1 MDVRMKKRQAFASD
15 MKETTCVPS
24 AARTQRRGVRSHHV
38 RCFGFPTL
46 FYAYKHRIK
55 TACCIYQNG
64 DISRNGGGEEFS
76 PFSFIIQPA
85 LLPAARTTSKGCAAS
100 PCQQG
105 THFRPNNFALEEAVS
120 RVGTSIFGRTRTLQ
134 GASSPLN
141 WNSHRL
147 SSGSC
152 ALIPCPPL
160 SPGSFSS
167 ALSPRLA
174 EMPPAAPPL
183 AERTFPSERRVPL
196 PGGSPLR
203 DDWPPRRA
211 DLLLSPVLCAR
222 WSLGLSCGTILDT
235 APVRVRRALVRH
247 SEPAPPNH
255 FHLTPGTVSSLRRHA
270 ILSPLPVRD
279 GGVVFSLADNGSLLV
294 LAVRRAHSC
303 SPRQSIDVEGRWVT
317 EVTIIT
323 EEHFSRFPL

>member
-1 MDVRMKKRQAFASD
+1 MSAVLVFLPCFTRTNTGLRLLAVFTKMAIFPGMAEEKNFPPF
-15 MKETTCVPS
+15 PS
-24 AARTQRRGVRSHHV
+24 
-38 RCFGFPTL
+38 
-46 FYAYKHRIK
+46 
-55 TACCIYQNG
+55 
-64 DISRNGGGEEFS
+64 
-76 PFSFIIQPA
+76 FSFIIQPA

-120 RVGTSIFGRTRTLQ
+120 RVGTSIFERTRTLQ

-152 ALIPCPPL
+152 ALIPCPPPL
-160 SPGSFSS
+160 SLL
-167 ALSPRLA
+167 ALFHLRSPLDWRRCR
-174 EMPPAAPPL
+174 PRRPPL

-203 DDWPPRRA
+203 DDWPSRRA

-247 SEPAPPNH
+247 SEQAPPNH
-255 FHLTPGTVSSLRRHA
+255 FHLTPGPVSSLHRHA
-270 ILSPLPVRD
+270 IFSPLPARD
-279 GGVVFSLADNGSLLV
+279 GGVVFSLADNGSLLL

-323 EEHFSRFPL
+323 EKHLLDL

>member
-1 MDVRMKKRQAFASD
+1 

-24 AARTQRRGVRSHHV
+24 AARTHGVRSHHV
-38 RCFGFPTL
+38 RCFVFPTL

-134 GASSPLN
+134 GASSPLK

-160 SPGSFSS
+160 SHSLSWLFFIC
-167 ALSPRLA
+167 ALPSIGGDAARGAPIGRANLSIGKA
-174 EMPPAAPPL
+174 CPPAGREPL
-183 AERTFPSERRVPL
+183 AR
-196 PGGSPLR
+196 
-203 DDWPPRRA
+203 
-211 DLLLSPVLCAR
+211 
-222 WSLGLSCGTILDT
+222 
-235 APVRVRRALVRH
+235 
-247 SEPAPPNH
+247 
-255 FHLTPGTVSSLRRHA
+255 
-270 ILSPLPVRD
+270 
-279 GGVVFSLADNGSLLV
+279 
-294 LAVRRAHSC
+294 
-303 SPRQSIDVEGRWVT
+303 
-317 EVTIIT
+317 
-323 EEHFSRFPL
+323 

>member
-1 MDVRMKKRQAFASD
+1 MLYLPKWRYFQEWRRRRIFPLFLHHSTCFASGCPHYLEG
-15 MKETTCVPS
+15 MRSLSLPAGNPFPAQQLRSGGGRLPS
-24 AARTQRRGVRSHHV
+24 RYEHLWTDKNPAGSIVTAEMELASSFIRILRSH
-38 RCFGFPTL
+38 
-46 FYAYKHRIK
+46 
-55 TACCIYQNG
+55 
-64 DISRNGGGEEFS
+64 S
-76 PFSFIIQPA
+76 
-85 LLPAARTTSKGCAAS
+85 LP
-100 PCQQG
+100 
-105 THFRPNNFALEEAVS
+105 
-120 RVGTSIFGRTRTLQ
+120 
-134 GASSPLN
+134 
-141 WNSHRL
+141 
-147 SSGSC
+147 
-152 ALIPCPPL
+152 PPSL

-294 LAVRRAHSC
+294 LAVRRAYSC

>member
-1 MDVRMKKRQAFASD
+1 MDIRMEKRQAFASD

-24 AARTQRRGVRSHHV
+24 AARTHGVRSHHV

-134 GASSPLN
+134 GASSPLK

-160 SPGSFSS
+160 SLL
-167 ALSPRLA
+167 ALFHLRSPLDWRRCR
-174 EMPPAAPPL
+174 PRRPHW
-183 AERTFPSERRVPL
+183 PSEPFHRKGVSPCREGAPCEMIGRRGARTSSFLRFFVLAGLLVSLVGPFWIPL
-196 PGGSPLR
+196 P
-203 DDWPPRRA
+203 
-211 DLLLSPVLCAR
+211 
-222 WSLGLSCGTILDT
+222 
-235 APVRVRRALVRH
+235 
-247 SEPAPPNH
+247 SE
-255 FHLTPGTVSSLRRHA
+255 S
-270 ILSPLPVRD
+270 
-279 GGVVFSLADNGSLLV
+279 
-294 LAVRRAHSC
+294 
-303 SPRQSIDVEGRWVT
+303 DV
-317 EVTIIT
+317 
-323 EEHFSRFPL
+323 P